1 MHYYPHI
8 SKLEAIQLS
17 QSQISSLLE
26 MVWCIK
32 NPELLEKY
40 KPIKFNSEF
49 EFEQWILGKFR

>member
-1 MHYYPHI
+1 
-8 SKLEAIQLS
+8 
-17 QSQISSLLE
+17 